1 MWFRQW
7 WAISKVH
14 HSRIKRKT
22 TADKTIPLHHRKKYF
37 SSNNTQNRKKLE
49 KRNHPYRG
57 DRKKISWNNIKA
69 KKKIHNIDI
78 KAYPHE
84 RLNTSKGVIRN
95 GELSLCS
102 ITEIKNELKKQ
113 NVIDVKRITIKKQ
126 NEIIETNTYVL
137 TFNNPKPPLEMKIGY
152 TVVKVETYIPN
163 PRRCHN
169 CQKYGHLKEHCTRKQ
184 VCVKCGEQE
193 PNHIEESCKNS

>member
-1 MWFRQW
+1 M
-7 WAISKVH
+7 
-14 HSRIKRKT
+14 T
-22 TADKTIPLHHRKKYF
+22 EKK
-37 SSNNTQNRKKLE
+37 QAEIILKQ
-49 KRNHPYRG
+49 
-57 DRKKISWNNIKA
+57 
-69 KKKIHNIDI
+69 KKIHNIDI

-102 ITEIKNELKKQ
+102 IMEIKNELKKQ

-126 NEIIETNTYVL
+126 NEIIETNTYIL
-137 TFNNPKPPLEMKIGY
+137 TFNNPKPPLEIKIGY

-169 CQKYGHLKEHCTRKQ
+169 CQKYGHLKQYCTAQENK
-184 VCVKCGEQE
+184 CVL
-193 PNHIEESCKNS
+193 NVESRNQTT